1 MKNVLKPLTIENE
14 AKEVKGGFISML
26 LCTLGNNMI
35 KNLLKVKWIKL
46 TKISGQGVTRAGEGV
61 IRAR

>member
-1 MKNVLKPLTIENE
+1 MKNVLKPLAIENE

-35 KNLLKVKWIKL
+35 KNLLKVKWFKL

>member
-1 MKNVLKPLTIENE
+1 MKNVLKSLAIESE

-35 KNLLKVKWIKL
+35 KNLLKVK
-46 TKISGQGVTRAGEGV
+46 
-61 IRAR
+61 